1 MHGVSRASGNRLGD
15 SSLPLILLDVDGV
28 IADTRAL
35 LGEERPWEIRE
46 VETTRFPALIP
57 VFMPLLIQALHEVA
71 ELWWCTSWGE
81 RANQEIGR
89 YLGIPRLPVVPC
101 DRDPTVEDWK
111 VAGAR
116 PLAKAALRANRRV
129 VWIEDFD
136 GFPPERAMPPGVEF
150 VDTSADGTGVLL
162 PRFLPADLWIPL
174 DWLDLPA
181 EWMGAVIERG
191 ASGTV
196 GGDRRDRPWG

>member
-1 MHGVSRASGNRLGD
+1 MTSGGRAAMRRLGE
-15 SSLPLILLDVDGV
+15 SSLPLVLLDVDGV
-28 IADTRAL
+28 IVDTRAL
-35 LGEERPWEIRE
+35 DGEPRPWEILE
-46 VETTRFPALIP
+46 VETTRFPAPIP
-57 VFMPLLIQALHEVA
+57 YFMPALIQALFEVT
-71 ELWWCTSWGE
+71 ELWWCTSWGD
-81 RANQEIGR
+81 RANHEIGR
-89 YLGIPRLPVVPC
+89 HLGIPPLPVVW
-101 DRDPTVEDWK
+101 REVDPTVEDWK

-116 PLAKAALRANRRV
+116 PPAKAALRAGRRV

-162 PRFLPADLWIPL
+162 PRFLPADLWIPV

-181 EWMGAVIERG
+181 EWMGTAPATGTSG
-191 ASGTV
+191 AV